1 MMLEFKNPIPLIT
14 PHGEGLAIYVTNS
27 GVWDNDIWAICLCET
42 GEIKHYNTSQLRMCK
57 NGTFDIKNEIK

>member
-1 MMLEFKNPIPLIT
+1 MLEFNKPIPLIT
-14 PHGEGLAIYVTNS
+14 PHGNAYAIYVTNS
-27 GVWDNDIWAICLCET
+27 STFENDVITCVLCET